1 MSGASVAAVDGLLR
15 AEPIVT
21 HVRPAH
27 ARHARTRVAPLSLG
41 SAVIAPCARPCLHIC
56 PPEVT
61 ARPSVT
67 ASSLACAQ
75 AFGNGPRRKAAA
87 VGGERAIHGIAGES
101 CSAPSEL
108 LAATMAA
115 TGARSRW
122 RTGVRRKPQ
131 RRRWQCR
138 RVHERYFAQR
148 ATCMWSEESV

>member
-15 AEPIVT
+15 AELIVT
-21 HVRPAH
+21 RVRPAH

-87 VGGERAIHGIAGES
+87 VGGERAIHGIARR
-101 CSAPSEL
+101 EL
-108 LAATMAA
+108 LCAVRVAGCDDGGDGSAIEVAYGCPAQAPAAALAVPSRARTLLRAA
-115 TGARSRW
+115 SD
-122 RTGVRRKPQ
+122 
-131 RRRWQCR
+131 
-138 RVHERYFAQR
+138 VHVE
-148 ATCMWSEESV
+148 

>member
-1 MSGASVAAVDGLLR
+1 MCDQPTPAMPEHASHPVAW
-15 AEPIVT
+15 
-21 HVRPAH
+21 
-27 ARHARTRVAPLSLG
+27 

-101 CSAPSEL
+101 RSAPSEL

-115 TGARSRW
+115 TAARLEVASRRPAQAPAVALAVPSRA
-122 RTGVRRKPQ
+122 RTL
-131 RRRWQCR
+131 
-138 RVHERYFAQR
+138 FAQR
-148 ATCMWSEESV
+148 ATCVWSKESV